1 MATWIIG
8 GALVVIVGAVVWKMI
23 SDKRKGKHSCSC
35 GCSCGCSCESCH
47 GACNHLDH

>member
-8 GALVVIVGAVVWKMI
+8 GVLIIIVGAVVWKMI

-35 GCSCGCSCESCH
+35 GCGCESCH
-47 GACNHLDH
+47 GACTNSEK

>member
-8 GALVVIVGAVVWKMI
+8 GALIVIVGAVIWKMV

-35 GCSCGCSCESCH
+35 GCGCESCH
-47 GACNHLDH
+47 GACNHSDH

>member
-35 GCSCGCSCESCH
+35 GCSCESCH
-47 GACNHLDH
+47 GACMHSNHQ

>member
-35 GCSCGCSCESCH
+35 GCSCESCH
-47 GACNHLDH
+47 GACMHSDHQ

>member
-23 SDKRKGKHSCSC
+23 SDRRKGKHSCSC
-35 GCSCGCSCESCH
+35 GCGCESCH
-47 GACNHLDH
+47 GACGHSDH

>member
-8 GALVVIVGAVVWKMI
+8 GVLVVIVGAVVWKMI

-35 GCSCGCSCESCH
+35 GCGCESCH
-47 GACNHLDH
+47 GACTNSEK

>member
-8 GALVVIVGAVVWKMI
+8 GALIVIVGAVIWKMV

-35 GCSCGCSCESCH
+35 GCGCESCH
-47 GACNHLDH
+47 GACMHSDH

>member
-8 GALVVIVGAVVWKMI
+8 GALVIIVSAVVWKMI
-23 SDKRKGKHSCSC
+23 SDRRKGKHSCSC
-35 GCSCGCSCESCH
+35 GCGCESCH

>member
-35 GCSCGCSCESCH
+35 GCSCESCH
-47 GACNHLDH
+47 GACTRSDH

>member
-8 GALVVIVGAVVWKMI
+8 GVLIVIVGAVVWKMI

-35 GCSCGCSCESCH
+35 GCGCEGCH
-47 GACNHLDH
+47 GACTNYEK

>member
-8 GALVVIVGAVVWKMI
+8 GVLIVIIGAVVRKMI

-35 GCSCGCSCESCH
+35 GCGCEGCH
-47 GACNHLDH
+47 GACNHSDH

>member
-35 GCSCGCSCESCH
+35 GCGCESCH
-47 GACNHLDH
+47 GACTNSEK

>member
-23 SDKRKGKHSCSC
+23 SDRRKGKHSCSC
-35 GCSCGCSCESCH
+35 GCGCESCH
-47 GACNHLDH
+47 GACNHSDH

>member
-8 GALVVIVGAVVWKMI
+8 GVLIVIVGAVVWKMI

-35 GCSCGCSCESCH
+35 GCSCESCH
-47 GACNHLDH
+47 GACKYPDH

>member
-8 GALVVIVGAVVWKMI
+8 GVLVVIIGAVIWKMV

-35 GCSCGCSCESCH
+35 GCGCESCH
-47 GACNHLDH
+47 GACNPSDH

>member
-8 GALVVIVGAVVWKMI
+8 GALIVIVGAVVWKMI

-35 GCSCGCSCESCH
+35 GCGCEGCH
-47 GACNHLDH
+47 GACNHSDH

>member
-8 GALVVIVGAVVWKMI
+8 GVLIVIVGAVLWKMI

-35 GCSCGCSCESCH
+35 GCGCESCH
-47 GACNHLDH
+47 GACTNSEK

>member
-8 GALVVIVGAVVWKMI
+8 GALIIIIGAVVWKMI
-23 SDKRKGKHSCSC
+23 SDRGKGKHA
-35 GCSCGCSCESCH
+35 CSCGCSCESCH

>member
-8 GALVVIVGAVVWKMI
+8 GVLIVIVGAVVWKMI

-35 GCSCGCSCESCH
+35 GCGCESCH
-47 GACNHLDH
+47 GACTNSEK

>member
-35 GCSCGCSCESCH
+35 GCSCKSCH
-47 GACNHLDH
+47 GACMHSNHQ